1 MNLLLAVLLQVPS
14 AGGVID
20 QGTFVIRADTQEVGR
35 ETFRVLERR
44 VGDTT
49 SGWLFDAN
57 ARWTG
62 TGKTT
67 VFAPVIEIDGDSM
80 THALSFVVSGGPALL
95 RISGQPGHDRF
106 TLRSVSP
113 GVERAREL
121 PADRAFV
128 VIDDSVFTPWLL
140 VAWRARPVS
149 DSLTV
154 VFPRTALRAR
164 VAIRD
169 LGAESTMLN
178 RDQATLRH
186 VLITGGPQGPVH
198 LWVGSGGRLMKVEVP
213 DRKLTAERLPS

>member
-1 MNLLLAVLLQVPS
+1 MIAVLALLLQVPS

-44 VGDTT
+44 VGDST

-62 TGKTT
+62 TGKPT

-80 THALSFVVSGGPALL
+80 THALSFNVSSGPAPL
-95 RISGQPGHDRF
+95 RISGQPSRNRF

-121 PADRAFV
+121 PTDRTFV

-140 VAWRARPVS
+140 VAWRARPVT

-154 VFPRTALRAR
+154 VFPRTALRTR

-169 LGAESTMLN
+169 LGAESTTLN
-178 RDQATLRH
+178 RDQTTLRH

-198 LWVGSGGRLMKVEVP
+198 LWLGSGGRLMKVEVP
-213 DRKLTAERLPS
+213 DRNLTAERLPS

>member
-1 MNLLLAVLLQVPS
+1 MIVVLALLLQAPS

-44 VGDTT
+44 VGDST

-62 TGKTT
+62 TGRPALY
-67 VFAPVIEIDGDSM
+67 APVIEIGRDSM
-80 THALSFVVSGGPALL
+80 TLGLSFNVSGGPAPL
-95 RISGQPGHDRF
+95 RISGQPNRNRF
-106 TLRSVSP
+106 TLRYVSP

-121 PADRAFV
+121 PADRALV
-128 VIDDSVFTPWLL
+128 VIDDSVFTPYLL
-140 VAWRARPVS
+140 IAWRARATLE
-149 DSLTV
+149 SLTV
-154 VFPRTALRAR
+154 VFPRSAMRAR
-164 VAIRD
+164 VAMQD
-169 LGAESTMLN
+169 LGAEATTLN

-186 VLITGGPQGPVH
+186 VLVSGGPAGPVH
-198 LWVGSGGRLMKVEVP
+198 LWLGNGGRLMKVELP